1 MKDVITACSQI
12 LRTAKEETIKT
23 YGNIRSGRQRM
34 AHWIASTEFNY
45 MSGLRETHYKC
56 SECKKYLKKEY
67 RTPNPDKC
75 PNCGADMRDKENKN
89 D

>member
-1 MKDVITACSQI
+1 
-12 LRTAKEETIKT
+12 
-23 YGNIRSGRQRM
+23 M

-45 MSGLRETHYKC
+45 MCGWRETHYKC

-75 PNCGADMRDKENKN
+75 PNCGASMERGNKK
-89 D
+89 